1 MSEKTGDTP
10 HCPEDAHSVGSLGTY
25 LGSGARH
32 LCCPVFLTLFKDP
45 VVASDGRTS
54 ALQMLES
61 RKSIVDL
68 LCCPENCTL
77 RPFG

>member
-1 MSEKTGDTP
+1 M
-10 HCPEDAHSVGSLGTY
+10 GSLGTY

-61 RKSIVDL
+61 RKSFLSLANQLLTCIVDL